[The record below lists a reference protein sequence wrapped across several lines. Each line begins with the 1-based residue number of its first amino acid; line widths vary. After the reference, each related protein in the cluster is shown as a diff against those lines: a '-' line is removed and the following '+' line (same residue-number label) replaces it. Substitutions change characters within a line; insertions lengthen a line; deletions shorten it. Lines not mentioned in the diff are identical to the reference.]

1 METLQQRIVRADLKI
16 AASQAAVIEA
26 KLKASQ
32 LKTKQRGI
40 EHVAKYTANKEARAQ
55 RTHKLILLGT
65 YLEHKMSKT
74 DIPGSDEKEGMQLFF
89 TSLKDRKF
97 LGFEI

>member
-16 AASQAAVIEA
+16 AESQAAVIEA
-26 KLKASQ
+26 KLKANQ

-40 EHVAKYTANKEARAQ
+40 EHVAKFAANKEARKA
-55 RTHKLILLGT
+55 RDHKLILLGT

-74 DIPGSDEKEGMQLFF
+74 DIFGSDEKEGMQLFF
-89 TSLKDRKF
+89 TSPRDRKVF
-97 LGFEI
+97 GFDI